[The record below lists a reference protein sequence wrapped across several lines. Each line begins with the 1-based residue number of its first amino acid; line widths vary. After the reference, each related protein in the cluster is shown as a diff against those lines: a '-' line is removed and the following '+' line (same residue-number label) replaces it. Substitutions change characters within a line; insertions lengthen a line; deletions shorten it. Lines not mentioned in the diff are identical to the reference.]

1 MRFSLDPKL
10 YKKDKLYGATTVGSR
25 GQVVIPVKAR
35 KDLGIKA
42 GDQLLV
48 IGKMGKLVA
57 LMKPE
62 RLSEIFEVILKMVA
76 GTPQEKALKRHAEE
90 VFGKNF
96 NIKKKR

>member
-10 YKKDKLYGATTVGSR
+10 YKQDKFYGATTVGSR

-35 KDLGIKA
+35 KDLSIKP

-48 IGKMGKLVA
+48 LGKLGKLVA

-62 RLSEIFEVILKMVA
+62 KLEEILDVILKMVA
-76 GTPQEKALKRHAEE
+76 GTPQEKSIKKHTQE
-90 VFGKNF
+90 VFGNNF
-96 NIKKKR
+96 NIKKKL

>member
-10 YKKDKLYGATTVGSR
+10 YNKDKLYGATTVGSR

-48 IGKMGKLVA
+48 VGKMGKLIA

-62 RLSEIFEVILKMVA
+62 QLAEILEVILKMVS
-76 GTPQEKALKRHAEE
+76 GTPQESAIKQYAKEIFNKELKIR
-90 VFGKNF
+90 
-96 NIKKKR
+96 KK